1 MISLLKFIA
10 DMGGITMLITPLT
23 LVIGIIN
30 AIKKPKGESKPYT
43 IMAIVSA
50 YLIIVPL
57 IWNS

>member
-1 MISLLKFIA
+1 MSSLLKFIA

>member
-1 MISLLKFIA
+1 MYEIVNLI
-10 DMGGITMLITPLT
+10 DGIGELTVLITPLT

-30 AIKKPKGESKPYT
+30 AIKKPKGDSKPYT

-57 IWNS
+57 FFN